1 MASLPKAK
9 SKSKPAGAA
18 KGRHP
23 LLPSR
28 KPHGAGAAVDRL
40 VAIMATLRAPDGCA
54 WDRKQTHQ
62 SLRGYLLE
70 ETYEAIEAIDTGD
83 LDGLKGELGDV
94 LLQCV
99 FHAQLAREAGRF
111 DMEAVATAICEK
123 LIRRHP
129 HIFASDGRRLTKRER
144 ARYQTTTPD
153 AVREQWARLKAE
165 EQTAA
170 GQAPRVLSGVPR
182 ALPALLRAH
191 KIGARVAAV
200 GFDWPRVDDVIDKV
214 DEEVRELREALG
226 QSRARAADEMGDL
239 FFALAN
245 LARKLGLEPEATLAA
260 ANDKFT
266 RRFDAVE
273 AWFQVRG
280 RDVHTATLAEMEAA
294 WTDVKVQ
301 ETAPP
306 RRARSGRSTSASTP
320 TSRQSRPAPRRRDR
334 S

>member
-1 MASLPKAK
+1 
-9 SKSKPAGAA
+9 
-18 KGRHP
+18 
-23 LLPSR
+23 
-28 KPHGAGAAVDRL
+28 
-40 VAIMATLRAPDGCA
+40 MATLRAPDGCA
-54 WDRKQTHQ
+54 WDRKQTHA

-70 ETYEAIEAIDTGD
+70 ETYEAIEAIDAGD

-99 FHAQLAREAGRF
+99 FHAQLASETGRF
-111 DMEAVATAICEK
+111 DMESVVATISEK

-144 ARYQTTTPD
+144 AQYQATTPD
-153 AVREQWARLKAE
+153 AVREQWARLKAA
-165 EQTAA
+165 EQTEA

-200 GFDWPRVDDVIDKV
+200 GFDWPRVDQVIDKIE
-214 DEEVRELREALG
+214 EEVRELREALVEG
-226 QSRARAADEMGDL
+226 PDRTADEMGDL
-239 FFALAN
+239 LFAIAN
-245 LARKLGLEPEATLAA
+245 LARKLGIEPEATLAA

-273 AWFQVRG
+273 AWLQARG
-280 RDVHTATLAEMEAA
+280 RDVHAASLDDMEAA
-294 WTDVKVQ
+294 WAEVKVN
-301 ETAPP
+301 EAAPP
-306 RRARSGRSTSASTP
+306 RRARTGRSTSASTR
-320 TSRQSRPAPRRRDR
+320 TVRRSRPAPRRRDR